1 METSNALIK
10 MALLETA
17 YAHLCKYTSTPED
30 EFRPGLVDLYVYD
43 ILVSAYEKDYEDV
56 NFMDYLWRVTPDEAM
71 LHIIEN
77 NKIFSLEFGDEYI
90 YEELMDYLGDKE
102 LIIHV
107 DDATEEEYQSNLEGR
122 VDKNPT
128 KVVQ

>member
-77 NKIFSLEFGDEYI
+77 NKLFSLEFGDEYI

-122 VDKNPT
+122 VDKIPT

>member
-1 METSNALIK
+1 METSNAIIK

-17 YAHLCKYTSTPED
+17 YEHLCKYTQTPED

-56 NFMDYLWRVTPDEAM
+56 QFMDYLWRVTPDEAM
-71 LHIIEN
+71 LYLIEN
-77 NKIFSLEFGDEYI
+77 NKVFSLEYGDEI
-90 YEELMDYLGDKE
+90 VHEQLMDYLTDKE

-107 DDATEEEYQSNLEGR
+107 DDADEEEYTSNLEGR
-122 VDKNPT
+122 S
-128 KVVQ
+128 